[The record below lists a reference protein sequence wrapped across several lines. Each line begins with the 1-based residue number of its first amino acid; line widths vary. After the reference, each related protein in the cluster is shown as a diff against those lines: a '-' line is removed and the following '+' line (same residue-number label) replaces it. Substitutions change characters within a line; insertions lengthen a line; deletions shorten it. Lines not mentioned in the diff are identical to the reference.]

1 MANTYVALTKTV
13 LTTTQATITFS
24 SIPATYT
31 DLVLQISARSSQAT
45 DNQDPLWVR
54 FNSDTANNYSFT
66 NFYAYQGNVVYS
78 DRAGNIGYFQAYS
91 AQTANNP
98 ANLFSTI
105 EIYIPNYTSTATR
118 QVNVTGMTEQ
128 TSASGV
134 YVANTSAINW
144 RGTAAISTITLTL
157 QTGPNFVSGSRF
169 DLYGIKNS

>member
-1 MANTYVALTKTV
+1 MANTYVALAKTV

-31 DLVLQISARSSQAT
+31 DLVLQISARSSQAA

-66 NFYAYQGNVVYS
+66 NVYGYQSSTVYS

-98 ANLFSTI
+98 ADVFGSI
-105 EIYIPNYTSTATR
+105 EIYIPNYTSTTTR
-118 QVNVTGMTEQ
+118 PVSITGVTEN
-128 TSASGV
+128 TSAGGV
-134 YVANTSAINW
+134 YVTMATAANW
-144 RGTAAISTITLTL
+144 RGTAAISTITLIL
-157 QTGPNFVSGSRF
+157 QTGPNFLSGSRF
-169 DLYGIKNS
+169 DLYGIKSS